1 MNGHAVKAPRI
12 HYAKKELNI
21 IFEENILLPI
31 IENNNLADALA
42 NLFFYYFIFDL
53 QYPKNF
59 VQCLGFFHDFIF
71 KHERIQHPKRNDTF
85 IKIRDCITIQFHV
98 ISSKNFFHYFSRLL
112 IKIKVIL
119 KY

>member
-21 IFEENILLPI
+21 IFEENILLPL

-59 VQCLGFFHDFIF
+59 VQCLNVFCSMFCSMLMF
-71 KHERIQHPKRNDTF
+71 
-85 IKIRDCITIQFHV
+85 C
-98 ISSKNFFHYFSRLL
+98 SSINMLINLCAVLRL
-112 IKIKVIL
+112 
-119 KY
+119 